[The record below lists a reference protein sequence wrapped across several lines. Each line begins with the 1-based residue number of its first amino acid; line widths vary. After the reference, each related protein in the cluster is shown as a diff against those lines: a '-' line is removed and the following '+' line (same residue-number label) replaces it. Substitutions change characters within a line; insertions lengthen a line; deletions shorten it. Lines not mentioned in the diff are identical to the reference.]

1 MKFRRKNANRHSAR
15 LILSSSF
22 IVLLV
27 VLILISVSYGI
38 YSIHTY
44 EKVVLDTTQ
53 KQLAAYGERLSEE
66 LSSLAAFNREFVAN
80 DADFNLLSFAN
91 CSDNQKVLL
100 TYNIRRIITSRTLD
114 YEAMVLYDPV
124 EKGLYYYFGN
134 AASRFSQGAQKGEF
148 VKSILGSLTDSAQQH
163 REVWIPI
170 KGSGECYSL
179 MLVNRNRNLH
189 LASMINLDA
198 YLQINEIPTFSPSS
212 IPVILFND
220 RILVHEDT
228 VSALGITAEDI
239 LYRDGEWISKGIFD
253 GYICKSVQVPESGMM
268 LAVLIPLGDV
278 IREIGL
284 SLTFFLLVIILIAVA
299 LAAAYRVLLKFLYYP
314 IEEVAE
320 MSKKLENADMDLR
333 TPSSNFVELDAIKES
348 IVNLL
353 DQKSNLEKE
362 KANQVM
368 EKERALFQFYQ
379 LQTRSHFFINCLKS
393 LFNMTEKGDKGKMQT
408 MIMAFSN
415 HLRYTFRDG
424 MQEVALSEE
433 LHEISDYLRIISLD
447 AAMPV
452 IMTCNVPDSLMDV
465 FVPPLIIQTFL
476 ENTYKYNGKSE
487 GSVTFSVDVSEATL
501 DGEEYI
507 RIRTMDNGVG
517 YPPELL
523 RIINSEPEGSFDTYN
538 VGLNNLKRRVKIMY
552 KNKCQF
558 AFYNS
563 GSGACSSI
571 YLPKHKE
578 RIQL

>member
-1 MKFRRKNANRHSAR
+1 
-15 LILSSSF
+15 
-22 IVLLV
+22 
-27 VLILISVSYGI
+27 
-38 YSIHTY
+38 
-44 EKVVLDTTQ
+44 
-53 KQLAAYGERLSEE
+53 
-66 LSSLAAFNREFVAN
+66 
-80 DADFNLLSFAN
+80 
-91 CSDNQKVLL
+91 
-100 TYNIRRIITSRTLD
+100 
-114 YEAMVLYDPV
+114 
-124 EKGLYYYFGN
+124 
-134 AASRFSQGAQKGEF
+134 
-148 VKSILGSLTDSAQQH
+148 
-163 REVWIPI
+163 
-170 KGSGECYSL
+170 
-179 MLVNRNRNLH
+179 
-189 LASMINLDA
+189 
-198 YLQINEIPTFSPSS
+198 
-212 IPVILFND
+212 
-220 RILVHEDT
+220 
-228 VSALGITAEDI
+228 
-239 LYRDGEWISKGIFD
+239 
-253 GYICKSVQVPESGMM
+253 MM

-465 FVPPLIIQTFL
+465 VVPPLIIQTFL